1 MIPLLPLPPQSLQP
15 DAQRSWGEL
24 VRVLNLYHG
33 QVVVGPAVTGY
44 TVSGTVP
51 TSATIDLG
59 SINVTAVA
67 YTLVKLLNDLQSK
80 GLVKVN
86 GP

>member
-1 MIPLLPLPPQSLQP
+1 MKPLLPLPPASLLP

-33 QVVVGPAVTGY
+33 QVVTGPAVTGY
-44 TVSGTVP
+44 AVSGTVP

-59 SINVTAVA
+59 NINVTAVA
-67 YTLVKLLNDLQSK
+67 YTLVKLLSDLQDK
-80 GLVKVN
+80 GLVKVDKT
-86 GP
+86 

>member
-1 MIPLLPLPPQSLQP
+1 MKPLLPLPPPSLPP
-15 DAQRSWGEL
+15 DAQSAWGEL

-33 QVVVGPAVTGY
+33 QVVSGPGVTGY
-44 TVSGTVP
+44 AVSGTIP

-67 YTLVKLLNDLQSK
+67 YTVVKLLNDLQSK
-80 GLVKVN
+80 GLVKVDKT
-86 GP
+86 

>member
-1 MIPLLPLPPQSLQP
+1 MKPLLPLPPPSLPP
-15 DAQRSWGEL
+15 DAQGAWGEL

-33 QVVVGPAVTGY
+33 QVVTGPGVTGY
-44 TVSGTVP
+44 AVSGTIP
-51 TSATIDLG
+51 ASATIDLG

-67 YTLVKLLNDLQSK
+67 YTVVKLLDDLQSK

-86 GP
+86 KT

>member
-1 MIPLLPLPPQSLQP
+1 MKPLLPTPPLSLPA

-33 QVVVGPAVTGY
+33 QVVTGPAVTGY
-44 TVSGTVP
+44 AVSGTIP

-59 SINVTAVA
+59 NINVTAVA
-67 YTLVKLLNDLQSK
+67 YTVVKLLNDLQGK
-80 GLVKVN
+80 GLVKVDKT
-86 GP
+86 

>member
-1 MIPLLPLPPQSLQP
+1 MKPLLPLPPVSLPP
-15 DAQRSWGEL
+15 DAQSAWGEL

-33 QVVVGPAVTGY
+33 QVVTGPGVTGY
-44 TVSGTVP
+44 AVSGTIP
-51 TSATIDLG
+51 ASATIDLG

-67 YTLVKLLNDLQSK
+67 YTVVKLLDDLQSK

-86 GP
+86 KT

>member
-1 MIPLLPLPPQSLQP
+1 MKPLLPLPPPSLPP
-15 DAQRSWGEL
+15 DAQSAWGEL

-33 QVVVGPAVTGY
+33 QVVTGPGVTGY
-44 TVSGTVP
+44 AVSGTIP

-67 YTLVKLLNDLQSK
+67 YTVAKLLNDLQSK
-80 GLVKVN
+80 GLVKVDKT
-86 GP
+86 

>member
-1 MIPLLPLPPQSLQP
+1 MKPLLPLPPPSLP
-15 DAQRSWGEL
+15 ADAQSAWGEL

-33 QVVVGPAVTGY
+33 QVVTGPGVTGY
-44 TVSGTVP
+44 AVSGTIP

-67 YTLVKLLNDLQSK
+67 YTVVKLLNDLQSK
-80 GLVKVN
+80 GLVKVDKT
-86 GP
+86 

>member
-1 MIPLLPLPPQSLQP
+1 MKPLLPLPPSSLPP
-15 DAQRSWGEL
+15 DAQASWGEL

-33 QVVVGPAVTGY
+33 QVVTGPGVTGY
-44 TVSGTVP
+44 AVSGTIP
-51 TSATIDLG
+51 ASATIDLG

-67 YTLVKLLNDLQSK
+67 YTLVKLLSDLQDK

-86 GP
+86 KT

>member
-1 MIPLLPLPPQSLQP
+1 MKPLLPLPPLSLP
-15 DAQRSWGEL
+15 VDAQMAWGEL

-33 QVVVGPAVTGY
+33 QVVTGPAVTGY

-67 YTLVKLLNDLQSK
+67 YTLVKLLNDLQGK
-80 GLVKVN
+80 GLIKVDD
-86 GP
+86 P

>member
-1 MIPLLPLPPQSLQP
+1 MKPLLPLPPNSLMP
-15 DAQRSWGEL
+15 DAQQAWGEM

-33 QVVVGPAVTGY
+33 QVVTGPAVTGY
-44 TVSGTVP
+44 AVSGTVP

-67 YTLVKLLNDLQSK
+67 YTLVKLLSDLQDK
-80 GLVKVN
+80 GLVKVDKS
-86 GP
+86 

>member
-1 MIPLLPLPPQSLQP
+1 MKPLLPVPPLSLPP
-15 DAQRSWGEL
+15 DAQSAWGEL

-33 QVVVGPAVTGY
+33 QVVTGPGVTGY
-44 TVSGTVP
+44 AVSGTIP

-67 YTLVKLLNDLQSK
+67 YTVVKLLNDLQSK
-80 GLVKVN
+80 GLIKVN
-86 GP
+86 KT